1 MQLAQINIGRLRHP
15 IHDPRIADFVDNL
28 DRVNTIAERSPG
40 FVWRMKDDTGNA
52 TQMALYDDPRMIANM
67 SVWESV
73 EALHGFA
80 YQTIHRRFVQRRKE
94 WFEPFGAACMAL
106 WWIEAGTIPE
116 IGEAAADLPISIALG
131 RPSTPSASPNPSRRW
146 PALRRSAMPAMAARC
161 PSGCAPAAEA

>member
-80 YQTIHRRFVQRRKE
+80 YQTIHRRFVLRRKE

-116 IGEAAADLPISIALG
+116 IGEGRRRLAHLDRFGPTVYAFSFTKPFPPLAGAAPLGDAGDGRALPERL
-131 RPSTPSASPNPSRRW
+131 RP
-146 PALRRSAMPAMAARC
+146 C
-161 PSGCAPAAEA
+161 G